1 MVKYF
6 QLPVTNHFTGKVLRS
21 LHPVTKSLRES
32 HFASCDWFCLDDV
45 IYVNRFISA
54 ILKLV
59 VPAHNCQNRFI
70 VCTSCIF

>member
-1 MVKYF
+1 MVKYL

-32 HFASCDWFCLDDV
+32 HFASCDRFCLDDV

-54 ILKLV
+54 I
-59 VPAHNCQNRFI
+59 FEI
-70 VCTSCIF
+70 GSSGS

>member
-1 MVKYF
+1 MVKYL

-45 IYVNRFISA
+45 IYVNRFILD

-59 VPAHNCQNRFI
+59 VPAHNYQNRL
-70 VCTSCIF
+70 